1 MKNKA
6 KPSLPPIVACSMQ
19 LYTRLLR
26 LAPPAF
32 GREYSNAMLQDF
44 KQYCLDAYRH
54 RRWPGV
60 LLLWLPMLSDLLAG
74 ILAEH
79 FDALQHARLE
89 GRRRM
94 QKALR
99 KSLITI
105 FVAFVVFG
113 LPWLFFARLK
123 DPLSWWLPIVQAHPS
138 VGLAYDVIQA
148 TGLLAFLM
156 MLIGGVPIM
165 LSTLKQ
171 ALLAR
176 RRDVLALLGI
186 SVGMALLFT
195 IVCVLV
201 LSGHWGFDPN
211 GGIFAIIALVTLVSI
226 TITLA
231 RAVMIGELSARVLRL
246 SLLPLAV
253 VPAAMAVGLV
263 ATIIEAALLFAF
275 VPGTFSGGDVVNWLV
290 ADGMMVIATG
300 TALLALRRG
309 ILARRT
315 FRAA

>member
-1 MKNKA
+1 MKND
-6 KPSLPPIVACSMQ
+6 PEPTLPPIVACSTR
-19 LYTRLLR
+19 LYTRLLQ
-26 LAPPAF
+26 LAPSEF
-32 GREYSNAMLQDF
+32 RREYSSSMLQVF
-44 KQYCLDAYRH
+44 KQCCLDAH
-54 RRWPGV
+54 DQHGWPGV

-74 ILAEH
+74 MLAEH
-79 FDALQHARLE
+79 FKVLQPASLE

-94 QKALR
+94 QTALR

-113 LPWLFFARLK
+113 LAWLFFARLK

-138 VGLAYDVIQA
+138 VGLAYDVIQV
-148 TGLLAFLM
+148 TGLVAFLM
-156 MLIGGVPIM
+156 MLVGGVPIV

-176 RRDVLALLGI
+176 RRDVLALLSI
-186 SVGMALLFT
+186 SVVMALLFT
-195 IVCVLV
+195 VVCILV

-231 RAVMIGELSARVLRL
+231 RAAMIGELSARVLRL
-246 SLLPLAV
+246 SLFPLAV
-253 VPAAMAVGLV
+253 VPAAMAIGLV

-275 VPGTFSGGDVVNWLV
+275 VPGTFSGGDVVIWLV

-300 TALLALRRG
+300 IALLALRRG
-309 ILARRT
+309 IRARRT